1 MLGSAKLGAFV
12 STRNSEQARVFYV
25 DVLGLRYI
33 SDDRF
38 ALVLDANGIQVRVS
52 KVQDFSPQPF
62 TVLGWEVADIEKV
75 VADLAEK
82 GVKFEKY
89 GFPGQDARGIWT
101 APQVDNATGGA
112 RVAWFKDPD
121 GNVLSVT
128 QFK

>member
-12 STRNSEQARVFYV
+12 PTRNGEKAREFYV
-25 DVLGLRYI
+25 DILGLRYI

-38 ALVLDANGIQVRVS
+38 ALVLDANGIQVCVS

-62 TVLGWEVADIEKV
+62 TVLGWEVEDIAKV
-75 VADLAEK
+75 VADLMEK
-82 GVKFEKY
+82 GVKFEKF
-89 GFPGQDARGIWT
+89 GLPGQDERGIWT
-101 APQVDNATGGA
+101 APIVDNATGGA
-112 RVAWFKDPD
+112 RVALFKDPD

>member
-12 STRNSEQARVFYV
+12 PTRNSEKAKTFYV
-25 DVLGLRYI
+25 DILGLRFI

-38 ALVLDANGIQVRVS
+38 ALVLDAGGVQVRVS
-52 KVQDFSPQPF
+52 KVQVFSPQPF
-62 TVLGWEVADIEKV
+62 TILGWEVADIEKAV
-75 VADLAEK
+75 DDLAAR
-82 GVKFEKY
+82 GVKFERFD
-89 GFPGQDARGIWT
+89 FPGQDERGIWT
-101 APQVDNATGGA
+101 APQVDNATGSA

>member
-12 STRNSEQARVFYV
+12 PTRNSEKARAFYV
-25 DVLGLRYI
+25 DVLGLRYV

-62 TVLGWEVADIEKV
+62 TVLGWEVADVEKV
-75 VADLAEK
+75 VADLAGK
-82 GVKFEKY
+82 GVKFERF
-89 GFPGQDARGIWT
+89 GLPGQDERGIWT
-101 APQVDNATGGA
+101 APHVDNATGGA

-121 GNVLSVT
+121 GNMLSVT